1 MSVFRGLIRAHY
13 NRMDKGIFF
22 KFYDRHFK
30 IITRIMNGACVC
42 VLSFFSCVRR
52 FVILWTVAHQAPLSM
67 GFSRQG
73 YWSELL
79 CPPPGNLPNRG
90 LEPVSLMSPAMAGK
104 FFITSTTWE
113 WWLVYRY
120 IRYIHQIYQ
129 ISRNVIFMKHL

>member
-13 NRMDKGIFF
+13 NRMDKGIFL
-22 KFYDRHFK
+22 KFYDTHFK

-42 VLSFFSCVRR
+42 VCAKFLQLCPTLFDPMDCSPPGSSVHG
-52 FVILWTVAHQAPLSM
+52 ILQARILK
-67 GFSRQG
+67 
-73 YWSELL
+73 LL

-113 WWLVYRY
+113 W
-120 IRYIHQIYQ
+120 
-129 ISRNVIFMKHL
+129 